1 MKKIH
6 IGFLLSYDY
15 EKLKNSIP
23 PVYEEADKIFI
34 AVDHENRT
42 WSGQKYYIDESFF
55 TWLKKFD
62 KDNKIEIYK
71 DDFYVPEISAIE
83 NDNRERHMLSL
94 KMGIGNWLIQID
106 SDEYFLDFKKFVKE
120 LRTYDYY
127 LDNPEKDQIQIAAFL
142 INMYKYTDDGLL
154 FVKKPTRVLA
164 ATNYPSYIVA
174 RHTRQRIIYTP
185 NILWHETL
193 ARDEK
198 EIEFKLKNWGH
209 NVDVDIEKFM
219 DKWKSVNKS
228 NYKTME
234 GFFYMNP
241 KKWRKLEFVD
251 GKSIKEVSDNL
262 DAKKFLPS
270 YAYIK
275 FKNFEQWVKFLF
287 RNRK

>member
-142 INMYKYTDDGLL
+142 INMY
-154 FVKKPTRVLA
+154 
-164 ATNYPSYIVA
+164 
-174 RHTRQRIIYTP
+174 
-185 NILWHETL
+185 
-193 ARDEK
+193 
-198 EIEFKLKNWGH
+198 
-209 NVDVDIEKFM
+209 
-219 DKWKSVNKS
+219 
-228 NYKTME
+228 
-234 GFFYMNP
+234 
-241 KKWRKLEFVD
+241 
-251 GKSIKEVSDNL
+251 SIKL
-262 DAKKFLPS
+262 
-270 YAYIK
+270 
-275 FKNFEQWVKFLF
+275 
-287 RNRK
+287 